1 MSSKPNFSK
10 WILGVTFLALMFIGT
25 WAATSSTPVSSAKKV
40 NDPGNSAP
48 GRVSATK
55 VAKAAPNLNEPVAIA
70 TPTPVG
76 DVFELDKNAVDD
88 ASPLDDW
95 QTLNSGGGSAIATTL
110 DGNGNPVEIPDLNGQ
125 TTFTTGGSKDDLDIS
140 SWRHSTG
147 SSPPKDEITNAYA
160 AAYQSGSDTY
170 LVFGADR
177 FAQNGDAVIG
187 FWFFQNAISLI
198 TTGPDAGKF
207 NGVHKNGDVLILSDF
222 TQGGGEVTIRVFKWN
237 SPGGAIDGTLDL
249 IGTGFG
255 CSASPLFC
263 AEVND
268 VATPSPWAYTP
279 SKGAAN
285 IFPKGGFFEGGVNL
299 SQLGI
304 SNVCFASF
312 LAETRSSQSVDAT
325 LKDFVTGT
333 FTLVPDVSAGPD
345 GAVSCANPTTTL
357 TATSSLEPNAT
368 FHWTTSDGNIIGDP
382 NQKTITVDRAGT
394 YQVEVVGG
402 TGCSNTDTA
411 VVTQDFTKPNVSAG
425 DDKVLTCSITSVQLS
440 GSSSTSG
447 ATFAWSTLDGHIV
460 SGANTATPTVD
471 AAGTYHLVVTNPA
484 NGCFDSDDAVVTS
497 NVTPPSLSI
506 EKKSANENGSPQTV
520 SLGFVGS
527 APAGVTFQW
536 QSCVA
541 NCGVNA
547 SWSNLTGQTAASL
560 IFSNFALDTPESISF
575 NIASGNGAATYNAL
589 LQIVNL
595 RVAGT
600 QTSNGCSANSNDVVV
615 KKLLAVDP

>member
-1 MSSKPNFSK
+1 
-10 WILGVTFLALMFIGT
+10 
-25 WAATSSTPVSSAKKV
+25 
-40 NDPGNSAP
+40 
-48 GRVSATK
+48 
-55 VAKAAPNLNEPVAIA
+55 
-70 TPTPVG
+70 
-76 DVFELDKNAVDD
+76 
-88 ASPLDDW
+88 
-95 QTLNSGGGSAIATTL
+95 LNSGGGSAIATTL
-110 DGNGNPVEIPDLNGQ
+110 DNNGDPVEIPDLGGQ

-160 AAYQSGSDTY
+160 AAYQSGTDTY
-170 LVFGADR
+170 VVFGADR

-187 FWFFQNAISLI
+187 FWFFQNAITPV

-207 NGVHKNGDVLILSDF
+207 SGVHKNGDILILSDF
-222 TQGGGEVTIRVFKWN
+222 TQGGGEVTIRVFVWN

-249 IGTGFG
+249 VGAGFG
-255 CSASPLFC
+255 CAASPNFC

-268 VATPSPWAYTP
+268 APTPSPWAYTP
-279 SKGAAN
+279 SKGPAN
-285 IFPKGGFFEGGVNL
+285 IFPRGGFFEGGVNL
-299 SQLGI
+299 TQLGI

-333 FTLVPDVSAGPD
+333 FTLVPDVNAGPD
-345 GAVSCANPTTTL
+345 GALSCANPTTTL
-357 TATSSLEPNAT
+357 TASSSLEPGAT
-368 FHWTTSDGNIIGDP
+368 FHWTTSDGSIVGDP
-382 NQKTITVDRAGT
+382 NQKTITVDKAGT
-394 YQVEVVGG
+394 YQVEVTGA
-402 TGCSNTDTA
+402 TGCTNTDTA
-411 VVTQDFTKPNVSAG
+411 VVTEDFTKPNVSAG

-440 GSSSTSG
+440 GSSTTPG
-447 ATFAWSTLDGHIV
+447 ATFAWTTLDGHIV
-460 SGANTATPTVD
+460 SGGNTATPTVD
-471 AAGTYHLVVTNPA
+471 APGTYHLVVSSPA
-484 NGCFDSDDAVVTS
+484 NGCFDSEDAVVTS

-506 EKKSANENGSPQTV
+506 EKKSANENANPQTV
-520 SLGFVGS
+520 SMGFVGS

-541 NCGVNA
+541 NCGVDA
-547 SWSNLTGQTAASL
+547 SWSNLTGQTASTL
-560 IFSNFALDTPESISF
+560 TFSNFNLDTAESISF

-600 QTSNGCSANSNDVVV
+600 QTSNGCSANSNGVVV

>member
-1 MSSKPNFSK
+1 M
-10 WILGVTFLALMFIGT
+10 LTLMFIGT
-25 WAATSSTPVSSAKKV
+25 WAATSAPSSSAKKV
-40 NDPGNSAP
+40 STANNVAHNAKVNGSQPAQ
-48 GRVSATK
+48 AT
-55 VAKAAPNLNEPVAIA
+55 PNLYQPVALA

-95 QTLNSGGGSAIATTL
+95 ATLNSGGGSAIATTL
-110 DGNGNPVEIPDLNGQ
+110 DANGNPVEIPDLGGQ

-147 SSPPKDEITNAYA
+147 SSPPKDETTNAYA
-160 AAYQSGSDTY
+160 AAYQAGADTY

-187 FWFFQNAISLI
+187 FWFFQNAIGLI
-198 TTGPDAGKF
+198 TSGPDAGKF
-207 NGVHKNGDVLILSDF
+207 SGVHRNGDILILSDF

-237 SPGGAIDGTLDL
+237 SPGGSIDGTLDL

-304 SNVCFASF
+304 TNVCFASF

-333 FTLVPDVSAGPD
+333 FTLVPDVNGGPD
-345 GAVSCANPTTTL
+345 AALSCTNPTAQL
-357 TATSSLEPNAT
+357 TASSSLEPNAT
-368 FHWTTSDGNIIGDP
+368 FHWTTSDGNIVGNPD
-382 NQKTITVDRAGT
+382 QKTITVDRAGT
-394 YQVEVVGG
+394 YTVEVQGS
-402 TGCSNTDTA
+402 TGCSNTDTV

-440 GSSSTSG
+440 GSSSTPG
-447 ATFAWSTLDGHIV
+447 ATFLWTTLDGHIV

-471 AAGTYHLVVTNPA
+471 KAGTYHLVVTNPA
-484 NGCFDSDDAVVTS
+484 NGCSDSDDAIVTE
-497 NVTPPSLSI
+497 NKTPPTLNI
-506 EKKSANENGSPQTV
+506 EKKSANENANPQTV

-541 NCGVNA
+541 NCGVDA
-547 SWSNLTGQTAASL
+547 SWSNIAGQTASTL
-560 IFSNFALDTPESISF
+560 TFSNFALDTPESISF
-575 NIASGNGAATYNAL
+575 TIASGNGAGIYNAL

-595 RVAGT
+595 RVVGT
-600 QTSNGCSANSNDVVV
+600 QTSNGCAANSNAVAV
-615 KKLLAVDP
+615 KKIAAVDP

>member
-10 WILGVTFLALMFIGT
+10 WILGVTILVLMFIGT
-25 WAATSSTPVSSAKKV
+25 WAATSTPSTSAKKIS
-40 NDPGNSAP
+40 NTTSTSNTP
-48 GRVSATK
+48 GRVTA
-55 VAKAAPNLNEPVAIA
+55 ARAGKAAPNLNQPVAIA

-76 DVFELDKNAVDD
+76 DIFELDKNAVDD

-95 QTLNSGGGSAIATTL
+95 QTLNNGGGHAIATTL
-110 DGNGNPVEIPDLNGQ
+110 DANDNPVEIPDLGGQ

-160 AAYQSGSDTY
+160 AAYLSGTDTY

-207 NGVHKNGDVLILSDF
+207 NGVHKNGDILVLSDF

-237 SPGGAIDGTLDL
+237 SPGGSIDGTLDL
-249 IGTGFG
+249 LGTGFG

-268 VATPSPWAYTP
+268 AATPSPWAYTP
-279 SKGAAN
+279 SKGPAN

-333 FTLVPDVSAGPD
+333 FTLVPEVSAGSD
-345 GAVSCANPTTTL
+345 GAISCANPTTTL
-357 TATSSLEPNAT
+357 TATSSLEPNAS
-368 FHWTTSDGNIIGDP
+368 FHWTTSDGNIVGDP
-382 NQKTITVDRAGT
+382 NQKTITVDKAGT
-394 YQVEVVGG
+394 YQVEVTGA

-411 VVTQDFTKPNVSAG
+411 AVTENFTKPNVSAG
-425 DDKVLTCSITSVQLS
+425 DNAVLTCSISSVQLH
-440 GSSSTSG
+440 GSSTTTG
-447 ATFAWSTLDGHIV
+447 ATFAWSTFDGHIV

-471 AAGTYHLVVTNPA
+471 APGTYHLVVTNPA

-497 NVTPPSLSI
+497 NVDPPSLSI
-506 EKKSANENGSPQTV
+506 EKKGANENTQSV

-547 SWSNLTGQTAASL
+547 SWSNLTGQTASTL
-560 IFSNFALDTPESISF
+560 SFSNFNLDTAESISF
-575 NIASGNGAATYNAL
+575 TIASGNGAGNYNAL

-600 QTSNGCSANSNDVVV
+600 QTSNGCSANSNGVAV
-615 KKLLAVDP
+615 KKVAAVDP